1 MQYGLNNN
9 LGSANNVNKTQNSS
23 FFNKKN
29 AQIAKGVI
37 DLAGALD
44 GVKSG
49 KTGYDRLMSIVG
61 LIKGGKALFKD

>member
-29 AQIAKGVI
+29 TQMAKGI
-37 DLAGALD
+37 LDIAGTLG
-44 GVKSG
+44 GVKNG
-49 KTGYDRLMSIVG
+49 KTGWDRIMSIIG
-61 LIKGGKALFKD
+61 LIKGGKALFKE

>member
-9 LGSANNVNKTQNSS
+9 LGSANNVNRTQNSS
-23 FFNKKN
+23 FSTKKCSDS
-29 AQIAKGVI
+29 KGVI

-44 GVKSG
+44 GVKQG

-61 LIKGGKALFKD
+61 LIKGGKALFKE